1 MHFEILVEDQSGK
14 RALDILV
21 PQIIGNEHTFNVHPY
36 KGIGRI
42 PKDLTANGDASKR
55 ILLDQLPRLL
65 RGYGKTF
72 VNYPPDYPAAVI
84 LVCDLDD
91 KCLKAFR
98 QELFNI
104 LDVCDPKP
112 ETRFCIAIE
121 EGEAWLLGD
130 IQAVKSAYPGAKD
143 TVLNA
148 YLNDSI
154 CGTWECLAEAIYR
167 GGVAALSSMGWQAVG
182 AEKSQW
188 AENISQHMDVSNNTS
203 PSFVYF
209 RKKLLELVE
218 ENGGGRPAGSDPD
231 NKLKAKEKA
240 R

>member
-14 RALDILV
+14 KALDILV
-21 PQIIGNEHTFNVHPY
+21 PKVIGDEHTPRVHPY

-42 PKDLTANGDASKR
+42 PKNLGANNNANKR
-55 ILLDQLPRLL
+55 ILLNQLPRLL

-72 VNYPPDYPAAVI
+72 ADYPANYPAVVI

-98 QELFNI
+98 QELLGI
-104 LDVCDPKP
+104 LNACNPKP

-121 EGEAWLLGD
+121 EGEAWFLGD
-130 IQAVKSAYPGAKD
+130 IPAVKSAYPKAKD
-143 TVLNA
+143 SVLNG
-148 YLNDSI
+148 YVGDSI
-154 CGTWECLAEAIYR
+154 CGTWECLADAVFN
-167 GGVAALSSMGWQAVG
+167 GGAAVLSSKGWQAIG

-188 AENISQHMDVSNNTS
+188 AEKISPHMDVANNAS

-209 RKKLLELVE
+209 RDKLLEL
-218 ENGGGRPAGSDPD
+218 AGA
-231 NKLKAKEKA
+231 NA
-240 R
+240 